1 MTHNLQEWCLL
12 DKKGKNDSMIPWR
25 RGSPI
30 WLKYNEWPKT
40 RKYRVLSKRRF
51 PSNIFSQPANEENKT
66 IENGKM
72 GYLHHLI
79 IYTVLCYQFN
89 HLLTCSSIYSTHTT
103 ITYSVI
109 HIPSL
114 STTIHP
120 FHRHSRPEDNV
131 MEPEKKRA
139 VIKELTWN
147 RIRIVFKK
155 THSLKGKRMREKEG
169 NEDRIIDV
177 RGPWLHISFLSILC
191 LYVAVINCGDD
202 Y

>member
-12 DKKGKNDSMIPWR
+12 GKKGKNDSMIPWR

-79 IYTVLCYQFN
+79 IYTVLCYHYLYQFN
-89 HLLTCSSIYSTHTT
+89 HLLTCGSIYSTLTT
-103 ITYSVI
+103 ITDPII
-109 HIPSL
+109 HIPCYSHTL
-114 STTIHP
+114 PINNDLP
-120 FHRHSRPEDNV
+120 FPQAFASRRQRDG
-131 MEPEKKRA
+131 
-139 VIKELTWN
+139 T
-147 RIRIVFKK
+147 
-155 THSLKGKRMREKEG
+155 REKTRSHQ
-169 NEDRIIDV
+169 RINV
-177 RGPWLHISFLSILC
+177 KSHSYRVQKNSLT
-191 LYVAVINCGDD
+191 
-202 Y
+202 